1 MAGVLAADVPLVGSQ
16 SNGQYASCEGG
27 GRVEVDDTC
36 TAVVDHMVPCAEH
49 MRAGKVFP
57 CLHHVGAGSQTV
69 GIEVPHAVVVA
80 LHAGTLEGVDA
91 ALVESADELHAA
103 IDVVVA
109 MVVDLTLGITD
120 DGLRAPDVAV
130 LTTLAIAID
139 AGSIGV
145 GNTAHGNG
153 ELCGMVGEE
162 EVTTVGGESFQR
174 LDGVG
179 RCQSAGQVLP
189 ALLDADAI
197 AHHPACRLFLD
208 VEVVDG
214 GGSEQHALA
223 GADIVLLEPGHSVF
237 LVG

>member
-1 MAGVLAADVPLVGSQ
+1 
-16 SNGQYASCEGG
+16 
-27 GRVEVDDTC
+27 
-36 TAVVDHMVPCAEH
+36 
-49 MRAGKVFP
+49 
-57 CLHHVGAGSQTV
+57 
-69 GIEVPHAVVVA
+69 
-80 LHAGTLEGVDA
+80 
-91 ALVESADELHAA
+91 
-103 IDVVVA
+103 